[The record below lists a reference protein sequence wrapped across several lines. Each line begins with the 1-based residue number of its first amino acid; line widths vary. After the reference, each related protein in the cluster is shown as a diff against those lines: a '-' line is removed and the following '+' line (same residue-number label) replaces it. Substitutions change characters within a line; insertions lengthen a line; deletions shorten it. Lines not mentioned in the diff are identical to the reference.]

1 MIIREMTPQDAG
13 AVAAIEKEIFSQPW
27 SEQGFIDS
35 LANPDTLFLVAQTD
49 SNREEKQSMPAQPAI
64 AGYIGMYLAMDEGEI
79 TNVAVAASARRNGI
93 GKALIRELTEKAA
106 RRGISRIVLEVR
118 VGNRPAIALYEQ
130 MGFRRIGTRKGFYD
144 FPKEDADIMELH
156 IG

>member
-1 MIIREMTPQDAG
+1 
-13 AVAAIEKEIFSQPW
+13 
-27 SEQGFIDS
+27 
-35 LANPDTLFLVAQTD
+35 
-49 SNREEKQSMPAQPAI
+49 
-64 AGYIGMYLAMDEGEI
+64 MYLAMDEGEI
-79 TNVAVAASARRNGI
+79 TNVAVATSARRNGI

-118 VGNRPAIALYEQ
+118 VGNRPAIALYER